1 MEVATQAVPLLQ
13 LVATQAVL
21 LLVEDIR
28 EVLRLRDKED
38 IQEVLHL
45 RDKED
50 IKGVSGLRVKKDI
63 QEQEPHQ
70 DKVDT
75 RELEHRAER
84 LKVDIQDSPMEMLL
98 QEVIV

>member
-1 MEVATQAVPLLQ
+1 M
-13 LVATQAVL
+13 
-21 LLVEDIR
+21 
-28 EVLRLRDKED
+28 
-38 IQEVLHL
+38 
-45 RDKED
+45 
-50 IKGVSGLRVKKDI
+50 SGLRVKKDI